1 MQRILIAA
9 IVLGALIVAG
19 CEQKPPQSNSGTT
32 PPAGAAKQ
40 DAAEPKKDAAPAPK
54 PEAGH
59 GGHGG
64 PVVDLGETTVD
75 GMKVRASRDAGEIK
89 AGGDSPVDIW
99 IDGGLGDA
107 AAVRLW
113 IGIESAKGSLKA
125 KAENEDGHWHTH
137 SEVPDPL
144 PADSKLWVEIEH
156 KDGKKSLCSFDLN
169 R

>member
-1 MQRILIAA
+1 MQRILVAVIASG
-9 IVLGALIVAG
+9 VLVLAG

-32 PPAGAAKQ
+32 PPAGGAAKN

-59 GGHGG
+59 GG
-64 PVVDLGETTVD
+64 PVVELGETTID
-75 GMKVRASRDAGEIK
+75 GMKVRTSRDAGEIK

-99 IDGGLGDA
+99 IDGGLGNA
-107 AAVRLW
+107 AAVRFW

-125 KAENEDGHWHTH
+125 KAEDENGHWHTH
-137 SEVPDPL
+137 GQIPDPL

-156 KDGKKSLCSFDLN
+156 KDGKKSLCSFDLKK
-169 R
+169 